1 MESIGQKGESRSA
14 DFLKQK
20 NYEIIARNWRNRGG
34 EIDIIA
40 IDKGENTL
48 VFVEVKTLP
57 NTEMDDL
64 DIIIN
69 RKKQARIS
77 KTAKYFLK
85 INRKYN
91 EMCMRFDVIVV
102 KSNPFLSEV
111 LEIVHLKD
119 AFGDCYD

>member
-1 MESIGQKGESRSA
+1 MESIGQKGESITA
-14 DFLKQK
+14 NWLK
-20 NYEIIARNWRNRGG
+20 NNEYDIIARNWRSKSG

-40 IDKGENTL
+40 IDKREDFL
-48 VFVEVKTLP
+48 VFIEVKTLV
-57 NTEMDDL
+57 NTEIMDL

-69 RKKQARIS
+69 KKKQIRIS

-91 EMCMRFDVIVV
+91 EMCMRFDVIVL
-102 KSNPFLSEV
+102 KSNPFLSQKP
-111 LEIVHLKD
+111 EIIHLKD